1 MKVLVIGA
9 SPNPNRYSFKATK
22 LLKNYGHQ
30 VFPVGIRD
38 GEIDGLK
45 ILKEFPLES
54 DIHTVTIYLSPK
66 RQEPYYEKILALKP
80 KRVIF
85 NPGTEN
91 PAFRE
96 TLAQN
101 GIETVEN
108 CTIVMLK
115 SGIF

>member
-1 MKVLVIGA
+1 MKVIVLGA
-9 SPNPNRYSFKATK
+9 SPNPIRYSFKATK
-22 LLKNYGHQ
+22 LLKKYGHQ

-45 ILKEFPLES
+45 IQKELPQDS
-54 DIHTVTIYLSPK
+54 DIHTVTIYLSPG
-66 RQEPYYEKILALKP
+66 RQQDYYEKILALKP
-80 KRVIF
+80 HRIIF

-91 PAFRE
+91 PKFKQILNE
-96 TLAQN
+96 N
-101 GIETVEN
+101 GIKIVEN